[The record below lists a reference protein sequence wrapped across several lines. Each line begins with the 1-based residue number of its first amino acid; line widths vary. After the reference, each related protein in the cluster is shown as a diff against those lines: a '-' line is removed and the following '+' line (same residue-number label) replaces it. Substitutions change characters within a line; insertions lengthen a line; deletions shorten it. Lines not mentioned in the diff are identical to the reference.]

1 MYSNTPTER
10 YPSVQRVVSTA
21 KGDILMESFCSAERI
36 EACTLDP
43 QFGVYARYK
52 SLYTRKE
59 SLVQLAGTEGANIV
73 LALTQNSHII
83 GFGLLVHPEPD
94 ERWFRVGP
102 GVMIELK
109 AIEVCRDWRSTGIA
123 RQIVEMLLSHPRLE
137 DMIVYLVGYSW
148 TWDLDGTG
156 KSAQEYRQM
165 LFGLFEPF
173 GFREFQTNE
182 PNICLKP
189 ENMLMA
195 RIGARV
201 SADIQNRFKWIRF
214 GVEP

>member
-1 MYSNTPTER
+1 MHPNPPLER
-10 YPSVQRVVSTA
+10 YPSEQRVVSTD
-21 KGDILMESFCSAERI
+21 KGDILLESFCSAQRI

-52 SLYTRKE
+52 SLYTKKE
-59 SLVQLAGTEGANIV
+59 SFVHLAETEGANIV
-73 LALTQNSHII
+73 LALIPDNHII
-83 GFGLLVHPEPD
+83 GFGLLVHPEPE
-94 ERWFRVGP
+94 ERWSRVGP
-102 GVMIELK
+102 GIMIELK

-123 RQIVEMLLSHPRLE
+123 RHMVEMLLSHPRLE
-137 DMIVYLVGYSW
+137 EMIVYLVGYSW

-165 LFGLFEPF
+165 LFRLFEPF

-195 RIGARV
+195 RIGSRV
-201 SADIQNRFKWIRF
+201 PADIQNRFKWIRF